1 MSLFDM
7 QQTEIAVY
15 LQLISIMHDDPISL
29 SGKAVKDAR
38 QKSVGG
44 PGRCEWGGELIGG
57 HRLAEK
63 KI

>member
-1 MSLFDM
+1 MSLLDT
-7 QQTEIAVY
+7 QQTETAVY

-29 SGKAVKDAR
+29 SGRAVKDTR

-44 PGRCEWGGELIGG
+44 SGGVDTGGELIGG